1 MRDMRELK
9 NDASL
14 YCRDM
19 DGTVIHAG
27 DSAVCLA
34 LPERQPCLVRILKI
48 TSLNSVEVS
57 NGRVEMR
64 VPSESCILR
73 DVAYA

>member
-1 MRDMRELK
+1 MREAIK
-9 NDASL
+9 DRSL

-19 DGTVIHAG
+19 DGSVIHAG
-27 DSAVCLA
+27 DEAVCLA
-34 LPERQPCLVRILKI
+34 LPEKQPCLVRIVKI
-48 TSLNSVEVS
+48 TSLNSVEVD

-73 DVAYA
+73 AGAYA